1 VPDARRF
8 RAGER
13 GVAIS
18 VERGI
23 AEVAVGVD

>member
-1 VPDARRF
+1 VADSHGF
-8 RAGER
+8 RVREHGI
-13 GVAIS
+13 AIG